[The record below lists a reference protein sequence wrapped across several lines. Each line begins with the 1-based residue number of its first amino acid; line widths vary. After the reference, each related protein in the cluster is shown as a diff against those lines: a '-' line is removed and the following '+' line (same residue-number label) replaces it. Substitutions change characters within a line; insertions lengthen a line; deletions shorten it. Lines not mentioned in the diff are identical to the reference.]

1 MRRRLFVT
9 AALAAA
15 TAAALAAC
23 TPQFVAPSGPAP
35 LRYRDDVFTDFTK
48 TSDITYGSAVDAR
61 GRTLTLTLDAWAPK
75 GDTVTK
81 RPAIV
86 WVHGGSFCCGDPA
99 TDSFNKTSPELVDQ
113 AQVFAHK
120 GYFSVS
126 INYRTEPGGCSAAGP
141 TASCITAIQESLA
154 DAQTAVRW
162 LRTNASTYGIDP
174 NRIAIGG
181 SSAGAIT
188 AMNVAYSGNDAGVPA
203 GATVR
208 AAMSFSGAHLFGKI
222 DGNDPPVFLM
232 HGTNDPLVPYQWAV
246 NTVNDATAAGAKAY
260 LTTWDGEGHT
270 PYVPHRSEIL
280 QQEANFLYW
289 ALDLAHAAR

>member
-9 AALAAA
+9 AALTAAA
-15 TAAALAAC
+15 VALAAC
-23 TPQFVAPSGPAP
+23 TPQFVVPSGPAP
-35 LRYRDDVFTDFTK
+35 LRYRDDVFTDFIK
-48 TSDITYGSAVDAR
+48 TSDITYASAVTAG
-61 GRTLTLTLDAWAPK
+61 GRALTLTLDAWAPK
-75 GDTVTK
+75 GDTVTT

-99 TDSFNKTSPELVDQ
+99 TDGFNKTSPELVDQ

-126 INYRTEPGGCSAAGP
+126 INYRTEPGGCSAAAPSG
-141 TASCITAIQESLA
+141 SCITAIQEALA
-154 DAQTAVRW
+154 DTQTAVRW
-162 LRTNASTYGIDP
+162 LRANASTYGIDT
-174 NRIAIGG
+174 NRIAVGG

-188 AMNVAYSGNDAGVPA
+188 AMNVAYNGNDSGVPA

-208 AAMSFSGAHLFGKI
+208 AAMSFSGAHLMGKI
-222 DGNDPPVFLM
+222 DAQDPPTFLM

-270 PYVPHRSEIL
+270 PYVQHRAEIL
-280 QQEANFLYW
+280 QEEANFLYS
-289 ALDLAHAAR
+289 AMDLAHAAR